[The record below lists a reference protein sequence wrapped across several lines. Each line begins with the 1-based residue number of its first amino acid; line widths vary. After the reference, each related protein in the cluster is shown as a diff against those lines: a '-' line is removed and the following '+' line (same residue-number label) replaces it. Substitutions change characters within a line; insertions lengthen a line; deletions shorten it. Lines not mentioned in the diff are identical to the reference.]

1 MQVYP
6 NPDSWDEFYPS
17 EIFIAVTRDDSS
29 DAPLPVFIQAN
40 IGTTIALGQP
50 GSSGQITRV
59 YKKVGE
65 LETMADFESA
75 FVILSKV
82 GG

>member
-75 FVILSKV
+75 LVILSKV
-82 GG
+82 EG